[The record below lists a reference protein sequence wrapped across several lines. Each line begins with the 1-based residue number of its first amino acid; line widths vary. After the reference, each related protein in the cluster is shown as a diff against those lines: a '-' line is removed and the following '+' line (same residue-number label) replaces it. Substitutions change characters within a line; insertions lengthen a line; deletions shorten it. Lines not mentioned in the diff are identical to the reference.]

1 MNALRRIRR
10 QIKLSVVWPT
20 VVLCDYR
27 DVLQAPNADMTII
40 KIVPRAPEARG
51 PLFRES
57 AKPHLWEEQTN
68 ALTDLE
74 METVRNLMILVS

>member
-1 MNALRRIRR
+1 MNVLRRIRR

-40 KIVPRAPEARG
+40 KIVSRAEARG

-57 AKPHLWEEQTN
+57 AKPHLWEEQKN
-68 ALTDLE
+68 SLTVLE
-74 METVRNLMILVS
+74 MGTLRNFMILVS